1 MKKLEV
7 TISLRD
13 AFTATNRMDDNRFI
27 KNSGEWTS
35 SNTYESVEFDED
47 EEEELESMDA
57 LREAIEDALPD
68 CEYEINEVRI

>member
-13 AFTATNRMDDNRFI
+13 AFTAINRMNDNRFI

-47 EEEELESMDA
+47 EEEELEAMDA
-57 LREAIEDALPD
+57 LHEAIEDILPD